1 MFTPVKLITR
11 TLGLI
16 LSLTVLS
23 SGAKTVSESRGKEPA
38 KFTYA
43 ISDIIDRSLSILPDK
58 IETGAKNM
66 LTALE
71 GTVSNVTKNIVSRL
85 DS

>member
-1 MFTPVKLITR
+1 MFTPIKLITR

-16 LSLTVLS
+16 LSLTMLS
-23 SGAKTVSESRGKEPA
+23 SGTKAVSELRGKEPA

-43 ISDIIDRSLSILPDK
+43 ISDMIDRSLSLLPDK

-71 GTVSNVTKNIVSRL
+71 GTVSNVTKNIISRF